1 MSKKIKKKVPELR
14 FSEFKED
21 WQSKTLEELAEWSSG
36 GTPSKE
42 KLDYWNGDIP
52 WISASSMYY
61 DILFDSDQKITEL
74 GLENGSR
81 LATKG
86 SILILVRGSILY
98 NRIPMGITGRDLA
111 FNQDVKCLKIQNK
124 RELFFLFYWLKAN
137 ENLLKSLVSGT
148 GIGAGKLDTSQLKAL
163 ILFKPF
169 IEEQE
174 KIASFLGAVDRRLT
188 QLRRKQELLQTY
200 KRGVM
205 QKIFSQEIR
214 FKGAIGS
221 EFPDWEEMTLGE
233 ITKKIGSGATP
244 RGGEDNYQESGIS
257 LFRSMNI
264 YDNRFQEE
272 NLAFIDENQARELN
286 NVTVENDDILLNI
299 TGASIARCC
308 IAPVKYL
315 PARVNQ
321 HVMIIRPKNNKLNS
335 VFLSNLLVFEDY
347 KNQLFKLGGKGGST
361 REALTKFHI
370 QNFQVILPS
379 IKEQER
385 IANFLTAIDRKI
397 ETLYRQI
404 DQTEKFKK
412 GLLQK
417 LFV

>member
-14 FSEFKED
+14 FSEFKGD

-74 GLENGSR
+74 GLKNGSR

-124 RELFFLFYWLKAN
+124 SELFFLFYWLKAN

-148 GIGAGKLDTSQLKAL
+148 GIGAGKLDTSQLKGL

-188 QLRRKQELLQTY
+188 QLRRKQELLQIY

-214 FKGAIGS
+214 FKQDDGAF
-221 EFPDWEEMTLGE
+221 FPNWQETTLGKVANFSKGKGLSKEDLVESGNLKCIRYAELYTIYDEVIYKVFSSTNVEPGNLILSLENDVIIPASGESAIE
-233 ITKKIGSGATP
+233 IAKAACVKISGVALGGDLNIIKSSINGEFLAYYLNHYRKKDIARVAQGNTVVHLYSSQLAQIEIEIPSQEEQKKI
-244 RGGEDNYQESGIS
+244 
-257 LFRSMNI
+257 
-264 YDNRFQEE
+264 
-272 NLAFIDENQARELN
+272 
-286 NVTVENDDILLNI
+286 
-299 TGASIARCC
+299 
-308 IAPVKYL
+308 VK
-315 PARVNQ
+315 
-321 HVMIIRPKNNKLNS
+321 
-335 VFLSNLLVFEDY
+335 
-347 KNQLFKLGGKGGST
+347 
-361 REALTKFHI
+361 
-370 QNFQVILPS
+370 
-379 IKEQER
+379 
-385 IANFLTAIDRKI
+385 FLTMINQKI
-397 ETLYRQI
+397 KAVSQQI
-404 DQTEKFKK
+404 DHTEQFKK

-417 LFV
+417 MFV